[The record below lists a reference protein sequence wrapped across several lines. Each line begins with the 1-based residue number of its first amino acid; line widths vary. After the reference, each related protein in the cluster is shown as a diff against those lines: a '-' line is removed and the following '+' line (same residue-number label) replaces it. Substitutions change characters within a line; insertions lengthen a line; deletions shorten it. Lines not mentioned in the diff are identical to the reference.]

1 MKWLQSSNTFTLVS
15 CDVYSNKKNVH
26 FKVSGLLKCRYL
38 YVLKIVLRTGFL
50 LLLMLSCIIDSNT
63 FWENLQANEFMSH
76 ICRNWNVCI
85 PFELLGMS
93 PFPHIYDTR
102 KGGKIYRPFHKGN
115 EIVFF
120 CLLSPVWH
128 HTGIQKA
135 EWLQHAHIYVLRQ
148 HLPCIQYKIAVVYSF
163 GNKKWQQ
170 LSVSSHNQQYLQER
184 NNDGSLDE
192 LQRFQQVQTITSN
205 VFHTVVFLPRC
216 AFSPHFWTL
225 KRVHFNFL
233 SAFILFKKAF
243 SPLFHDWKCFLLT

>member
-15 CDVYSNKKNVH
+15 CDAYSNKKNVR
-26 FKVSGLLKCRYL
+26 FKVSVLLKCRYL

-50 LLLMLSCIIDSNT
+50 LLLMLSCIIVSNR
-63 FWENLQANEFMSH
+63 FWENLQVNEFMSH

-85 PFELLGMS
+85 PFELLWAS

-102 KGGKIYRPFHKGN
+102 QGGKIYSTFHKGN

-135 EWLQHAHIYVLRQ
+135 EWLQHAHIYILRQ
-148 HLPCIQYKIAVVYSF
+148 HLHCIQYKIAVVYSF

-205 VFHTVVFLPRC
+205 VFHTVVFFATVCIFPPLLNIKTCSFQLP
-216 AFSPHFWTL
+216 FG
-225 KRVHFNFL
+225 
-233 SAFILFKKAF
+233 
-243 SPLFHDWKCFLLT
+243 FHSF